1 MDYYRQKYNEEF
13 QAVLRDGV
21 EYDEDGND
29 TITVD
34 EKEPIHKLRLV
45 R

>member
-1 MDYYRQKYNEEF
+1 MAHYRQRYAEEF
-13 QAVLRDGV
+13 NAILRDGI
-21 EYDEDGND
+21 EYDEDNNS

>member
-1 MDYYRQKYNEEF
+1 MDFYRSKYNEEF
-13 QAVLRDGV
+13 QAVLRDGP
-21 EYDEDGND
+21 EYDEDNND

-34 EKEPIHKLRLV
+34 EKEPLHFLRLV